1 MRRLWGLG
9 GGAHEEDDDGGDA
22 NGGDEDPLVAV
33 AATLQLPVDGH
44 PLVVRRRST
53 LRSSGSN
60 WGEGMCRSSAT
71 ANRNCLVAEGA
82 RAQGRR
88 IPRSPSI

>member
-60 WGEGMCRSSAT
+60 WGGGCAGAARQRIET
-71 ANRNCLVAEGA
+71 AWS
-82 RAQGRR
+82 Q
-88 IPRSPSI
+88 SM

>member
-1 MRRLWGLG
+1 MRRLWGQG

-22 NGGDEDPLVAV
+22 GDEDPLVAV

-53 LRSSGSN
+53 LRSSSSN

-71 ANRNCLVAEGA
+71 ANRNCPVAEGA
-82 RAQGRR
+82 RAQRRR